1 MNQLRR
7 LVVTVCGVAC
17 IVGMLS
23 GVILTYAS
31 RVILNAGM
39 FSNRV
44 AESLGEPP
52 VARVVAGQITDQI
65 LKYRRDLTPF
75 RPIVLGTVQQIIAS
89 APFRA
94 VVRQAAL
101 KLHPAILGGAES
113 LSLNLGDLRIVVQ
126 QALATLPGLQAKL
139 PEQARFIVGSN
150 EGWPAGHTFLRVI
163 RLWKRMGRRGP
174 IYLAL
179 GILAGAI
186 GFFLTRRRDSYLLR
200 LGLGLTITALLVG
213 VLARFGGQ
221 IFAGFAHSETT
232 SDLLRGLWPVFL
244 GPLVL
249 RMLILGGLGI
259 TLIASATSLLEAI
272 DPMALLASLWLRAR
286 LRPARPGAV
295 ILRGLLLLSG
305 GILIALHPREAME
318 IGAVLAGGVVF
329 FIGIQ
334 DVFTTAMRF
343 ARSSS
348 KMDARTVKRKH
359 SWVWAGA
366 AIVVLAGLVV
376 GGVMLLARDSGSPA
390 FAPPTVIACNGSPLL
405 CDRRLNE
412 VVFPTTHNSM
422 SAADIANWMFPQ
434 QERGIREQLEDGIRG
449 FLIDVHYG
457 EPVAGRIKT
466 ILDTEVNS
474 RAKYEAVLGKTG
486 MEAAMRI
493 HNRLVGKPEGPE
505 EVYLTHGFCEL
516 GSTRFVDA
524 LKDVKDFLDENPHE
538 VLIIV
543 IQDEGVKPTDVAACF
558 EKSGLEDLVYK
569 GQVTPPWPTLADMIE
584 KNERVVVFAENHAE
598 GVPWYHVMTDV
609 IQETPYSF
617 HSPAEFSNRPN
628 RGGTNGSLLLMNH
641 WIETAPAS
649 LPSNAKIVN
658 AYDVLLKRA
667 RQCRRQRGMLPNLV
681 AVDFYRTGDLFK
693 VVRALN
699 GIPEAE
705 STNVAMATPD
715 PRATAASAR

>member
-1 MNQLRR
+1 MRR
-7 LVVTVCGVAC
+7 LAVTLCAIAC
-17 IVGMLS
+17 IVGMLT
-23 GVILTYAS
+23 GVIFTYAS

-39 FSNRV
+39 FSERV
-44 AESLGEPP
+44 ADSLGEPP

-75 RPIVLGTVQQIIAS
+75 RPVVLGTVQQIIAS
-89 APFRA
+89 TPFRA

-101 KLHPAILGGAES
+101 RLHPAILGGAET
-113 LSLNLGDLRIVVQ
+113 LALNLGDLRIVVQ
-126 QALATLPGLQAKL
+126 QALATLPGLQNKL
-139 PEQARFIVGSN
+139 PEQARFIVGSS
-150 EGWPAGHTFLRVI
+150 EGWPAGRKILGVLRI
-163 RLWKRMGRRGP
+163 LQRMGRRGP

-179 GILAGAI
+179 GIVAGAI
-186 GFFLTRRRDSYLLR
+186 GFSLTRRRDRYLLR
-200 LGLGLTITALLVG
+200 LGLGLTISALLVG

-221 IFAGFAHSETT
+221 IFASLARSEIT

-244 GPLVL
+244 GPLAL
-249 RMLILGGLGI
+249 RMIILGGLGI
-259 TLIASATSLLEAI
+259 TLIASATSLLEEI
-272 DPMALLASLWLRAR
+272 DPVAFLASVWLRAR
-286 LRPARPGAV
+286 SHPARAGAV
-295 ILRGLLLLSG
+295 ILRGFLLLWG
-305 GILIALHPREAME
+305 GIVIALHPREALE
-318 IGAVLAGGVVF
+318 VGAVLAGGIVF

-348 KMDARTVKRKH
+348 KVDVHTAKRKH
-359 SWVWAGA
+359 SWVWAA
-366 AIVVLAGLVV
+366 AAVVLLAGIV
-376 GGVMLLARDSGSPA
+376 GGGVILLARDTGSPT
-390 FAPPTVIACNGSPLL
+390 FAPPAVIACNGSPLL

-449 FLIDVHYG
+449 LLIDVHYG

-474 RAKYEAVLGKTG
+474 RAKYEAVLGKEG

-493 HNRLVGKPEGPE
+493 HDRLVGKPEGPE
-505 EVYLTHGFCEL
+505 EVYLAHGFCEL

-524 LKDVKDFLDENPHE
+524 LKDIKDFLDENPHE

-543 IQDEGVKPTDVAACF
+543 IQDEGVKPADVAACF
-558 EKSGLEDLVYK
+558 EKSGLVDDVYR
-569 GQVTPPWPTLADMIE
+569 GPVTPPWPTLAEMISQ
-584 KNERVVVFAENHAE
+584 NQRVLVLAENHAE
-598 GVPWYHVMTDV
+598 GVPWYHVMNGV

-617 HSPAEFSNRPN
+617 HSPEEFSNRPN

-649 LPSNAKIVN
+649 KPSNAEIVN
-658 AYDVLLKRA
+658 AYDVLYKRA
-667 RQCRRQRGMLPNLV
+667 RACRRERRMLPNLV

-693 VVRALN
+693 VCRALN
-699 GIPEAE
+699 GIPETD
-705 STNVAMATPD
+705 SSVVA
-715 PRATAASAR
+715 AAPTTIAPSAGH

>member
-1 MNQLRR
+1 
-7 LVVTVCGVAC
+7 
-17 IVGMLS
+17 MLS

-39 FSNRV
+39 FSERV
-44 AESLGEPP
+44 ADSLGQPP

-65 LKYRRDLTPF
+65 LNYRRDLTPF

-94 VVRQAAL
+94 LVRQAAL
-101 KLHPAILGGAES
+101 KLHPALIGGAET

-126 QALATLPGLQAKL
+126 QALATLPGLQNKL
-139 PEQARFIVGSN
+139 PDQARFIVGSN
-150 EGWPAGHTFLRVI
+150 EGWPAGRTFLRVL
-163 RLWKRMGRRGP
+163 RLWQRMGRRGP

-179 GILAGAI
+179 GILAGVI
-186 GFFLTRRRDSYLLR
+186 GFFLTRRRDAYLLR
-200 LGLGLTITALLVG
+200 LGLGLTFTALFVG
-213 VLARFGGQ
+213 MLARFGGQ
-221 IFAGFAHSETT
+221 IFADFAHSPIA

-244 GPLVL
+244 GPLSL

-272 DPMALLASLWLRAR
+272 DPMALLAGLWLRAR
-286 LRPARPGAV
+286 LRPARSGAV
-295 ILRGLLLLSG
+295 ILRGFLLLLA
-305 GILIALHPREAME
+305 GILIAIHPSEAME
-318 IGAVLAGGVVF
+318 VLAVLAGGVVF

-348 KMDARTVKRKH
+348 KIDIPAAKRRR
-359 SWVWAGA
+359 SWVWATAGI
-366 AIVVLAGLVV
+366 IVLVALV
-376 GGVMLLARDSGSPA
+376 GGGVWLLARDSGSPT

-422 SAADIANWMFPQ
+422 SAADIANWMFPE
-434 QERGIREQLEDGIRG
+434 QERGIRGQLEDGVRG

-457 EPVAGRIKT
+457 EPVQGRIKT

-474 RAKYEAVLGKTG
+474 MEKYDAVLGKDG
-486 MEAAMRI
+486 IGAAMRI
-493 HNRLVGKPEGPE
+493 RDRLVGKPEGPK
-505 EVYLTHGFCEL
+505 EVYLAHGFCEL
-516 GSTRFVDA
+516 GSERFVDA
-524 LKDVKDFLDENPHE
+524 LKEIKDFLDENPHE
-538 VLIIV
+538 VLIVV
-543 IQDEGVKPTDVAACF
+543 IQDEGVSPADVAACF
-558 EKSGLEDLVYK
+558 QKSGLKDLVYK
-569 GQVTPPWPTLADMIE
+569 GPVTPPWPTLADMIE

-598 GVPWYHVMTDV
+598 GVPWYHVMNGV

-628 RGGTNGSLLLMNH
+628 RGGTKGSLLLMNN

-649 LPSNAKIVN
+649 KPSNAQIVN
-658 AYDVLLKRA
+658 AYGPLLKRA
-667 RQCRRQRGMLPNLV
+667 RQCRSERGMVPNLV

-699 GIPEAE
+699 GIPEGD
-705 STNVAMATPD
+705 STAVAS
-715 PRATAASAR
+715 R